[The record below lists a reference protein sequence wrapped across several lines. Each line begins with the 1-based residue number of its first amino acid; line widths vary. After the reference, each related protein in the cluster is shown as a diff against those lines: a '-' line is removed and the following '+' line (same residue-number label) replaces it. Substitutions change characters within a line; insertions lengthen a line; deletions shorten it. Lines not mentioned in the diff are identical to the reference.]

1 MSSFPTLPPEIVRQF
16 SRFVVVGCVNVA
28 VSFAGFMLFY
38 KVFPLASVV
47 LASMGDFGAQ
57 IAGGLARFG
66 VQSIDAGVAN
76 TLGAAAGMLNSFLF
90 NKYWTFE
97 AGGLTRIQVR
107 RFVILNIVVIGAST
121 VIIFLFIDLLHAPYL
136 LIWIIATGLAM
147 VANFLGNKY
156 WTFAD
161 LPDFGAAARR
171 ASADGSA

>member
-1 MSSFPTLPPEIVRQF
+1 MKRLLLTPGFRQF
-16 SRFVVVGCVNVA
+16 RRFVVVGCVNVA

-38 KVFPLASVV
+38 RLFPLASMT
-47 LASMGDFGAQ
+47 LNAMGDAGAQ
-57 IAGGLARFG
+57 IMSALARLG

-76 TLGAAAGMLNSFLF
+76 TLGAAAGMINSFIF

-97 AGGLTRIQVR
+97 AGGLTRLQVR
-107 RFVILNIVVIGAST
+107 RFVILNIVVISGST
-121 VIIFLFIDLLHAPYL
+121 LIIFLFIDLLHAPYL
-136 LIWIIATGLAM
+136 IIWVITTGLAM

-161 LPDFGAAARR
+161 SSAFETAARR